1 MTTAARAYR
10 TANRR
15 KSNARSIRPA
25 ANSTDSCKKVR
36 HHHRSGEYYASVAD
50 ALAPGRVSREPWNKC
65 GRGIAA
71 FMPRKPLDALEGA
84 RRSGQLPGMFFH
96 PRRLPHGECGV
107 WGSAPGVTA
116 TAPPDARNMS
126 KYPRIP
132 LTNQKKGA
140 TRSWPFSWG
149 IEHQD
154 SRCCGWTR
162 QFGTIPSHRRRAA

>member
-50 ALAPGRVSREPWNKC
+50 ALAPRRVSRGPWNKC

-132 LTNQKKGA
+132 LTNHFYL
-140 TRSWPFSWG
+140 PM
-149 IEHQD
+149 
-154 SRCCGWTR
+154 
-162 QFGTIPSHRRRAA
+162 RAAEAMTDKTRTKAVFMEGWALDGSDEWIFDAYG